1 MILVNTRACI
11 VWIIKPF
18 YFPAREKRI
27 LLITNLIIRQV
38 NNSFILLWKYFSSEI
53 RSFEVCIKSQSWE
66 SFHLLRLFKVI
77 FFRIIASY
85 NVKKLYSIRVTS
97 ITISRSLARI
107 SSGCLY
113 LHPFNES
120 IVTDKRRKTRL
131 IIAIRWGRFIISIEE

>member
-1 MILVNTRACI
+1 M
-11 VWIIKPF
+11 
-18 YFPAREKRI
+18 
-27 LLITNLIIRQV
+27 
-38 NNSFILLWKYFSSEI
+38 
-53 RSFEVCIKSQSWE
+53 KSD
-66 SFHLLRLFKVI
+66 LLRFVLNPRVENRSIYCVSIQRI

-107 SSGCLY
+107 SSDRLY

-131 IIAIRWGRFIISIEE
+131 IALIAIRAMRTIHYFNRRMNEIIDSSTLHHIVECLILELGTKASVKSWPQDTRGCKYVHT